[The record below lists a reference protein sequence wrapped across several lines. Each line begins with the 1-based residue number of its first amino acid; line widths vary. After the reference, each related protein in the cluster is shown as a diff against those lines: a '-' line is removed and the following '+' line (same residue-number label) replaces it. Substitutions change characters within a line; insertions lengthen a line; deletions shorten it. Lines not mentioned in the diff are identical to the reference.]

1 MESHCPD
8 APTGTTAGP
17 AAPPATTVEPAS
29 QFAQEVSGSLDPDQI
44 LELIGQWEERYRLG
58 EDPAPEAL
66 GVADPLMIE
75 TVREAIARQKRF
87 YARLN
92 LPGTPGRRPDHHDE
106 PLPSFPDHETLAKIG
121 QGGMGVVYKA
131 RDLKL
136 GRLVAIKTIIA
147 GRYVKASERD
157 RFQAEAQAIARL
169 RHPHIIAI
177 HSTGEHEGR
186 QYFSM
191 EYAEGGSLAR
201 RLAIGPMVAIE
212 AALVL
217 EKLALAVQAAHEAGI
232 VHRDLKPSNVLLTH
246 DGSPKIGDFGLAKL
260 VDAGSAHTLS
270 GQVLGSPSYMAP
282 EQAEG
287 HSKKVGSAIDIYALG
302 AVLYQVLTGR
312 PPFLGETQIETLK
325 LVVSTEPVPP
335 RRQRPGVP
343 RDLET
348 ICLKCLEKE
357 PGRRYQSA
365 AALAGDLRRFV
376 EGRPIAARPVSAIGR
391 LWRWGRRNPMLA
403 GTAAALLLT
412 FALGT
417 PTLFGLWL
425 RARADRSLA
434 ETESRHAQAAR
445 DHAEASRDQALAAV
459 DMLLRGE
466 NNAMF
471 TEEMLAYRKASINA
485 GIDVSLAV
493 VRALEGDPRAEFQ
506 LALAYTALAR
516 VQAAAGEA
524 AATRESARKAIAL
537 AESQVA
543 RDPSSVHFRVN
554 LATTLHRVGALLP
567 DAESRQSAAERSN
580 EILRSLSAEHA
591 EGDRKKWI
599 AQIAMNQYNTGDA
612 LYKQGR
618 APEAFQAFLAA
629 KASYDELQKLGEP
642 SATMR
647 DYTARNL
654 HYLCRAYPSERF
666 DEMIATGQQ
675 AVTIFQSL
683 VHEKPD
689 SGDYAWQLFQACEE
703 LGLKYL
709 TAEKWQEAICS
720 LTQARQTLKDWAA
733 RPMELVSRMAVIQ
746 GGLAEVDFNLT
757 EAYDSDPVRYAGP
770 RRAMAEEIYKIGDKL
785 SLLGPLLGN
794 LRVAFARSAF
804 DVFQYEQDD
813 GRQPDLELLVTS
825 ERYCAAIHHDAPAN
839 DDYRKWLV
847 QARRQLAFELEASGH
862 YDQAAHWQSQALTPA
877 RGRPELFYQ
886 LALTYATNAG
896 IAGKDPTKLGASQLE
911 ARRARLSADA
921 VAMLREAVADGFR
934 DARRLRNEPKL
945 DPIRSDP
952 GFAAVLAGLDFPAD
966 SFAPRR

>member
-1 MESHCPD
+1 MESQHPG
-8 APTGTTAGP
+8 AQTGTTAAPGAG
-17 AAPPATTVEPAS
+17 AATAAEPVS
-29 QFAQEVSGSLDPDQI
+29 PITKKVSGSCDHGRI
-44 LELIGQWEERYRLG
+44 LELIEQWEERYRLG
-58 EDPAPEAL
+58 EDPAPETL
-66 GVADPLMIE
+66 GVADPLLIQ
-75 TVREAIARQKRF
+75 TLRESIARQKRF

-92 LPGTPGRRPDHHDE
+92 LRQTPGDRPDRGDE
-106 PLPSFPDHETLAKIG
+106 PLPQFPNHETLAKIG
-121 QGGMGVVYKA
+121 QGGMGAVYKA

-136 GRLVAIKTIIA
+136 GRLVAIKTILG
-147 GRYVKASERD
+147 GRYVKALERD
-157 RFQAEAQAIARL
+157 RFQDEAQAIARL

-186 QYFSM
+186 PYFSM
-191 EYAEGGSLAR
+191 EYAEGGSLAG
-201 RLAIGPMVAIE
+201 RLALGPMTAID
-212 AALVL
+212 AAGIL
-217 EKLALAVQAAHEAGI
+217 EKLALAVNAAHEAGI
-232 VHRDLKPSNVLLTH
+232 VHRDLKPSNVLLIH
-246 DGSPKIGDFGLAKL
+246 DSGPKVGDFGLAKL
-260 VDAGSAHTLS
+260 VDADSARTLS
-270 GQVLGSPSYMAP
+270 GQVLGTPSYMAP

-287 HSKKVGSAIDIYALG
+287 RSRQVGPAADIYALG
-302 AVLYQVLTGR
+302 AVLYHVLTGR

-365 AALAGDLRRFV
+365 AALAADLRRFV

-391 LWRWGRRNPMLA
+391 LWRWGRRNPVLA
-403 GTAAALLLT
+403 GTSAALLLT
-412 FALGT
+412 FVLGT

-425 RARADRSLA
+425 SARADRSLA
-434 ETESRHAQAAR
+434 KTESRHAQAER

-485 GIDVSLAV
+485 GIGVSLAV
-493 VRALEGDPRAEFQ
+493 VRALDGDPRAEFQ

-537 AESQVA
+537 AESLVA
-543 RDPSSVHFRVN
+543 RDPSSVRFRVN
-554 LATTLHRVGALLP
+554 LTTTLHRVGAILP
-567 DAESRQSAAERSN
+567 DAESRRSAAERAI

-629 KASYDELQKLGEP
+629 KATYDELQKLGEP

-689 SGDYAWQLFQACEE
+689 QRDYAWQLFLACEE
-703 LGLKYL
+703 LGLKFL
-709 TAEKWQEAICS
+709 AAAKWEEAICS
-720 LTQARQTLKDWAA
+720 LTQARQTLKDSAA

-746 GGLAEVDFNLT
+746 AGLAEVDFNLT
-757 EAYDSDPVRYAGP
+757 EAYDSDPIRYAGP

-785 SLLGPLLGN
+785 SLLGPLSGN
-794 LRVAFARSAF
+794 LRIAFARSGF
-804 DVFQYEQDD
+804 DVFQYEVDD
-813 GRQPDLELLVTS
+813 GRHPDLELLLTS
-825 ERYCAAIHHDAPAN
+825 QRYCAGIQHDFPAN
-839 DDYRKWLV
+839 DDYRIWLV
-847 QARRQLAFELEASGH
+847 LVRRQLAFEHLTRGSS
-862 YDQAAHWQSQALTPA
+862 DQAARWQSQALTPA
-877 RGRPELFYQ
+877 RGRPELLYQ
-886 LALTYATNAG
+886 LALTYATNARITG
-896 IAGKDPTKLGASQLE
+896 NVPTKLDSRQLAS
-911 ARRARLSADA
+911 RRARLTAEA
-921 VAMLREAVADGFR
+921 VVMLREAVADGFR
-934 DARRLRNEPKL
+934 DAPRLQNESRL

-952 GFAAVLAGLDFPAD
+952 GFAAVLAGLQFPD
-966 SFAPRR
+966 DPFAPR